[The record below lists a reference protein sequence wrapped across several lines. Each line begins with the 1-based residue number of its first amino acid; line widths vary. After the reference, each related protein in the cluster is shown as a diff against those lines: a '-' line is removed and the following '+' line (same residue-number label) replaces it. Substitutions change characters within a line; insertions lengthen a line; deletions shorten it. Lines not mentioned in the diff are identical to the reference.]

1 MLDVTRL
8 KSYDCQMKE
17 QKVSRIAFVSGRIHP
32 PDDINNARGRR
43 KAGVSDSSGIFY
55 QPLNAL
61 KVILTACLIALH
73 IALFA

>member
-17 QKVSRIAFVSGRIHP
+17 QKVSRIAFVSHP
-32 PDDINNARGRR
+32 PDDINNARGKR
-43 KAGVSDSSGIFY
+43 KAGVSDSSGISY